1 MAQNLQAA
9 VLLELEQATDALL
22 GELFSSNQNSTAAVA
37 SSPVGTM
44 AAVKLPDLSSVN
56 DSFIPAILEDSPAA
70 AILPAEALELAP
82 GAALVMTTFNGGN
95 GSANPLGSGISASG
109 SDGKSL
115 ASVVD
120 AVDISLVD
128 VGDLTSRKVTVTTP
142 IYVRLSDVPISATTP
157 LLCAFLDGDVWSQ
170 EGVRVATEEE
180 LNDFFGG
187 QVNTTGL
194 WCATTHLSIFS
205 AFVDLLL
212 DCTNVNVLSQDG
224 LEEIF
229 RNWWWFRLPALLLWL
244 LLAALLCLL
253 VVGVRQ
259 DRKLYSSGMWSD
271 EYFLTELPP
280 VSGRCSLSAAFSR
293 CRKPQ
298 QMMPTLSTE
307 KSMESVA
314 NLNEAFNDWVK
325 KQNLQPR
332 LSNKLQETILCQNTL
347 REVALQHMVHPSF
360 MVGHIWGPEGWVQ
373 GSLAMTKSK
382 KLKSFQLELEEG
394 LPQAFV
400 KAHSSRVRRVCSTCV
415 ATHPVCELWQWDL
428 HITSAKRAKIIADC
442 ILGSLAFVALFF
454 SVDGTAVAAR
464 SPENCPVQ
472 QGTFLWYTFV
482 AIMSIL
488 LNLIPRGVIMYI
500 AYRGFVQEST
510 RNRKWQL
517 RLLRFKDAC
526 FWILGVVVSSIQLL
540 VIIAFLA
547 NLSEVDEWKWLISFS
562 VVLVRKM
569 LLVPLLACLF
579 ASLGTEIAAWS
590 QPSIVSQ
597 PPKRLGL
604 DMDLLEGK
612 AVLEEEGELTETW
625 TQKVEELAQRGIT
638 IRQLL
643 DFYASLGGTLMP
655 HFDPDRSTTHDVV
668 RQAIIPNSL
677 HYRNWRTFMV
687 VVHQASDLAAMDFFH
702 NFNSDPYCIVRCVSA
717 SMPKPWKGGGQTTTI
732 KKTCNPKWEEAFLL
746 HEVVQDESLHLS
758 IWDQDVLSKDDAL
771 GEVSLAA
778 SDFWDG
784 FDGTLPLQGP
794 GGSGSAPPTLQI
806 TVTSYLQRS
815 TADDALD
822 AFQAA
827 RRARSKLRLR
837 GWTGTLVFESEPGTP
852 ARESTEDEYFDT
864 GDHVPI
870 VINKDQLHDRSRCA
884 IAASKGVFSRSL
896 EAVDGSASSEWCC
909 HNNPG
914 LDEDLRKV
922 GICILEEAAPEER
935 TPEAIA
941 DPEPLPGYAGFAYA
955 SCVNM
960 GQPQLGQKMVT
971 HSWRNKF
978 SFLLAAIL
986 ADALGSQLYD
996 SVMQMLKDH
1005 RFGELCE
1012 ALNRQ
1017 MKLDVAYWVCAFSV
1031 NQHAGICATPD
1042 ATDSTGHG
1050 IQPCGCCT
1058 AKHFQGDLSEM
1069 NKFDHMMALLKFRL
1083 RRDFTEVR
1091 LEQVVAMEP
1100 DFSLLTRIWCI
1111 AELVEARKLHLPQAI
1126 MIHSAASRTDCLK
1139 RLFELDV
1146 RDANASFPADKE
1158 LILNK
1163 IPEVDAFNRQLKD
1176 LILHRLDHFL
1186 ETQPSR
1192 LAATIVDELVLAVF
1206 TIAF

>member
-9 VLLELEQATDALL
+9 VLLELEQATGALL
-22 GELFSSNQNSTAAVA
+22 SELFSKQNSTASVA

-44 AAVKLPDLSSVN
+44 AALKLPDLSGVN

-82 GAALVMTTFNGGN
+82 GAVLVMTTFNEGT

-128 VGDLTSRKVTVTTP
+128 IGDGASRKVMVTTP
-142 IYVRLSDVPISATTP
+142 IYVRLSDVAPATTTP

-170 EGVRVATEEE
+170 QGIRVATEEE

-229 RNWWWFRLPALLLWL
+229 RNRWWFRLPALLLWL
-244 LLAALLCLL
+244 LLAALLVLL

-259 DRKLYSSGMWSD
+259 DRKLYSLGMWSD
-271 EYFLTELPP
+271 ECFLTELPP
-280 VSGRCSLSAAFSR
+280 VARRCSLSAAFSR
-293 CRKPQ
+293 WREQ
-298 QMMPTLSTE
+298 QQTMPMFSTE
-307 KSMESVA
+307 KSMESIA
-314 NLNEAFNDWVK
+314 YLNEAFNDWMK
-325 KQNLQPR
+325 KNHLQPR
-332 LSNKLQETILCQNTL
+332 LSDKLQETILCQNTL
-347 REVALQHMVHPSF
+347 REVALQHQVHPSF

-382 KLKSFQLELEEG
+382 KLKSLQVELEEG
-394 LPQAFV
+394 LPQAFL
-400 KAHSSRVRRVCSTCV
+400 KAHSSRMHRACSACV
-415 ATHPVCELWQWDL
+415 AAHPVCELWQWDL

-482 AIMSIL
+482 AIVSIL
-488 LNLIPRGVIMYI
+488 LNLIPRGLIMYI

-510 RNRKWQL
+510 MHRKWQL
-517 RLLRFKDAC
+517 RLLHFKDAC
-526 FWILGVVVSSIQLL
+526 FWTLGVLVSSIQLL

-547 NLSEVDEWKWLISFS
+547 NLSEVDEWKWLISFA

-597 PPKRLGL
+597 PPKKLGL

-612 AVLEEEGELTETW
+612 AVLEMEEEGELTETW

-643 DFYASLGGTLMP
+643 DFYASLGTLMP

-687 VVHQASDLAAMDFFH
+687 VVHQASDLAAMDFF
-702 NFNSDPYCIVRCVSA
+702 NSDPYCIVRCVS
-717 SMPKPWKGGGQTTTI
+717 SMPKPWKGGGESATI
-732 KKTCNPKWEEAFLL
+732 KQTRHPKWEEAFLL
-746 HEVVQDESLHLS
+746 YEVVQDESLHLS
-758 IWDQDVLSKDDAL
+758 VWDQDVLSKDDAL

-794 GGSGSAPPTLQI
+794 GTSAGSSPVLQI

-815 TADDALD
+815 AAVDALE
-822 AFQAA
+822 AFQVA
-827 RRARSKLRLR
+827 RRTRSKSHLR
-837 GWTGTLVFESEPGTP
+837 GWAGTRVFESEAGTA
-852 ARESTEDEYFDT
+852 ARESTEDEYCDT

-870 VINKDQLHDRSRCA
+870 VINKDKLHDRSRCA

-896 EAVDGSASSEWCC
+896 EAVDGESSSQWCC
-909 HNNPG
+909 RDTPG
-914 LDEDLRKV
+914 LDEDLRNV
-922 GICILEEAAPEER
+922 GICILEEPAEER
-935 TPEAIA
+935 TERMEAIA
-941 DPEPLPGYAGFAYA
+941 DQPEPLPGYAYA

-978 SFLLAAIL
+978 SFLLAAII
-986 ADALGSQLYD
+986 ADALDLQLYD
-996 SVMQMLKDH
+996 SVMQLLKDQK
-1005 RFGELCE
+1005 FEELCE
-1012 ALNRQ
+1012 ALNRR

-1031 NQHAGICATPD
+1031 NQHAGICASPD
-1042 ATDSTGHG
+1042 ARDSTGHS
-1050 IQPCGCCT
+1050 IQPYSCCT

-1083 RRDFTEVR
+1083 RQDFSEVR

-1111 AELVEARKLHLPQAI
+1111 AELVEAKKLHLPQAI

-1186 ETQPSR
+1186 ETNGSR
-1192 LAATIVDELVLAVF
+1192 LAATIVDELVLAFF

>member
-1 MAQNLQAA
+1 MSQRVSDWESIRQGPGKRSCKRSLDQ
-9 VLLELEQATDALL
+9 TS
-22 GELFSSNQNSTAAVA
+22 GSSSSNQNSGALSDWLPGATVQTLAETYVSYIIAVLSCLSQRGSSQGIDEPADLECRGVPAFVA
-37 SSPVGTM
+37 SCWAQESPKLSITRSADWRVKPWVAARHGTTATFLEVVLYEVEVEGQASQEPRIGTRISHRVEVEAPLVRALWVAVGM
-44 AAVKLPDLSSVN
+44 PR
-56 DSFIPAILEDSPAA
+56 
-70 AILPAEALELAP
+70 
-82 GAALVMTTFNGGN
+82 
-95 GSANPLGSGISASG
+95 
-109 SDGKSL
+109 
-115 ASVVD
+115 
-120 AVDISLVD
+120 
-128 VGDLTSRKVTVTTP
+128 DLTSRKVTVTTP

-837 GWTGTLVFESEPGTP
+837 GWTGTLVFESEPGAEKERASECEGDSWCLGCSAIELSQGLLKHP
-852 ARESTEDEYFDT
+852 WKVQGLRAVAEESLLSSARLVRAFA
-864 GDHVPI
+864 
-870 VINKDQLHDRSRCA
+870 NLDQSLSSGSAGSADRARTTTAKSKAARAARSRSPRRDERPPLPRSPRR
-884 IAASKGVFSRSL
+884 AAKVEPQTEKESEATDFDEEGEEEEEDFKPPTEAHRDRRGGDDRPPEPEGPPPGRPAPKRTLERPEGRGRERNEERSQRREYKPHHPKRRRRGGAKHQKRHKDLENPFRRSHRKIRKDLLELAPNL
-896 EAVDGSASSEWCC
+896 EA
-909 HNNPG
+909 G
-914 LDEDLRKV
+914 L
-922 GICILEEAAPEER
+922 ER
-935 TPEAIA
+935 R
-941 DPEPLPGYAGFAYA
+941 Y
-955 SCVNM
+955 
-960 GQPQLGQKMVT
+960 
-971 HSWRNKF
+971 
-978 SFLLAAIL
+978 
-986 ADALGSQLYD
+986 
-996 SVMQMLKDH
+996 
-1005 RFGELCE
+1005 
-1012 ALNRQ
+1012 
-1017 MKLDVAYWVCAFSV
+1017 
-1031 NQHAGICATPD
+1031 
-1042 ATDSTGHG
+1042 
-1050 IQPCGCCT
+1050 
-1058 AKHFQGDLSEM
+1058 
-1069 NKFDHMMALLKFRL
+1069 
-1083 RRDFTEVR
+1083 
-1091 LEQVVAMEP
+1091 
-1100 DFSLLTRIWCI
+1100 
-1111 AELVEARKLHLPQAI
+1111 
-1126 MIHSAASRTDCLK
+1126 
-1139 RLFELDV
+1139 
-1146 RDANASFPADKE
+1146 
-1158 LILNK
+1158 
-1163 IPEVDAFNRQLKD
+1163 
-1176 LILHRLDHFL
+1176 
-1186 ETQPSR
+1186 
-1192 LAATIVDELVLAVF
+1192 
-1206 TIAF
+1206 